1 MMYLYKRITN
11 ANLGMSFLF
20 NVSDVLNYPREG
32 SRKFIEGENIVN
44 SYHLMYFSI
53 AYESD
58 KYISLK
64 EFISADKE
72 WLLCVVFLLNNR
84 NNYSI
89 LI

>member
-1 MMYLYKRITN
+1 
-11 ANLGMSFLF
+11 MSFLF